1 MKNLIAV
8 VLLLLFL
15 AACSDDSDPISPD
28 PTATTFKVS
37 IENLTQQYGIMS
49 HGVFNTPVGAS
60 APGPILSGGA
70 YEFNFS
76 AAPGYKLSLATMF
89 VQSNDLFYGP
99 GEAGI
104 DLFDASGN
112 PISGDVTAQV
122 ELWDSGTEANE
133 IPGVGLNQAPR
144 QSGPN
149 TGAADP
155 DNTVR
160 LVNDGN
166 TYPSVADAISVT
178 LTANGGNEFT
188 ARIEN
193 VGASFDFIGS
203 GIFNTPVGAGAPG
216 PIGPGASYEVNF
228 DAAPGSKLT
237 FANMFIPSNDFF
249 YGPDGDGIELFDGSG
264 NQISGDVTSQIEL
277 WDSGTEADEEPGLGP
292 NQPQRGSGNTPD
304 ANATVRL
311 AADTFNNLPAVADVI
326 QATLTANGGTSF
338 TLTITNMSTATT
350 LSTSDGNMQAVPLSP
365 GVFVIHGAADPIFT
379 VGAADR
385 GEGLAD
391 IAESGNPGTI
401 GPVVGAKT
409 GINVILAPG
418 TFAVHMANAP
428 FFTVGQADR
437 GEGLEGI
444 AEDGSPGT
452 HNTSLASQSGL
463 FVPFSP
469 GVYMVH
475 NQANPFFTVGE
486 ADRGEGL
493 EAIAEDGDPTALVAA
508 LQGQAGISSV
518 GAFNTPVGASAPA
531 PIGPNGVYEFTVEGL
546 PGDYVNFASMFIQSN
561 DLFVGPDG
569 MGIPLFDSSENP
581 RTGDVTAEVLL
592 WDAGTEVNERPG
604 VGPNQAPR
612 QAGGNTG
619 ATEGGVVREV
629 DDGFTYPDVVG
640 TIKVT
645 ITVQ

>member
-1 MKNLIAV
+1 MKNFIAMFM
-8 VLLLLFL
+8 LLLFL

-28 PTATTFKVS
+28 PSTTTFTVS

-49 HGVFNTPVGAS
+49 NGIFNTPVGAS

-70 YEFNFS
+70 YEFDFS

-104 DLFDASGN
+104 DLFDGSGN
-112 PISGDVTAQV
+112 PITGDVTAQID
-122 ELWDSGTEANE
+122 LWDSGTEINE
-133 IPGVGLNQAPR
+133 IPGIGLNQAPR

-160 LVNDGN
+160 FVTDGF
-166 TYPSVADAISVT
+166 TYPDVADAIRVT

-193 VGASFDFIGS
+193 VGTNFDFIGS
-203 GIFNTPVGAGAPG
+203 GVFNTPVGAGAPG
-216 PIGPGASYEVNF
+216 PIGPGGSYEINF

-249 YGPDGDGIELFDGSG
+249 YAPDGDGIELFDGSG
-264 NQISGDVTSQIEL
+264 NQISGDITSQIEL
-277 WDSGTEADEEPGLGP
+277 WDSGTEENEEPGLGA
-292 NQPQRGSGNTPD
+292 NQPQRGSGNPPD
-304 ANATVRL
+304 ADTNVRL
-311 AADTFNNLPAVADVI
+311 APDTFSNLPAVADVI

-338 TLTITNMSTATT
+338 TLTVTNVSTSTT
-350 LSTSDGNMQAVPLSP
+350 LATSDGNTQAVPLSP
-365 GVFVIHGAADPIFT
+365 GVFVIHGGSDPIFT
-379 VGAADR
+379 VGAVDR
-385 GEGLAD
+385 GEGLAE
-391 IAESGNPGTI
+391 IAESGNPGVI
-401 GPVVGAKT
+401 GPIVAANT

-418 TFAVHMANAP
+418 TFAVHAANAP
-428 FFTVGQADR
+428 FFTVGQPDR
-437 GEGLEGI
+437 GEGLEDI
-444 AEDGSPGT
+444 AEDGNPGN
-452 HNTSLASQSGL
+452 HNTALSGQSGL

-469 GVYMVH
+469 GIYMVH
-475 NQANPFFTVGE
+475 NQADPYFTVGE
-486 ADRGEGL
+486 ADRGQGL

-518 GAFNTPVGASAPA
+518 GAFNTPVGASAPG
-531 PIGPNGVYEFTVEGL
+531 PIGPNGVYEFTVEGV

-569 MGIPLFDSSENP
+569 RGIPLFDGDSP
-581 RTGDVTAEVLL
+581 RSGDVTSEVLL

-612 QAGGNTG
+612 QSGANTG
-619 ATEGGVVREV
+619 AVEGGVVQEV
-629 DDGFTYPDVVG
+629 NDGFVYPSVIG
-640 TIKVT
+640 TIRVT
-645 ITVQ
+645 LTVQ